1 MHSGGGWTDRDGML
15 ISRQLAKGLLKRLIL
30 RTGCDQPDSRTSL
43 TAASSS
49 TPIAGREKGKN
60 SDIAFPSAIEY
71 LSTYI
76 CYKECCVYF
85 AIWSEILRI
94 EY

>member
-1 MHSGGGWTDRDGML
+1 MIQPD
-15 ISRQLAKGLLKRLIL
+15 L
-30 RTGCDQPDSRTSL
+30 RTFL
-43 TAASSS
+43 TAASFF
-49 TPIAGREKGKN
+49 TLIAGCEKGKN
-60 SDIAFPSAIEY
+60 FDIAFFFAIEY
-71 LSTYI
+71 LFTYI

>member
-1 MHSGGGWTDRDGML
+1 ML
-15 ISRQLAKGLLKRLIL
+15 ISRQLAKGLFKRLIL
-30 RTGCDQPDSRTSL
+30 RTGCDPTGFENL
-43 TAASSS
+43 FNCCEFL

>member
-1 MHSGGGWTDRDGML
+1 M
-15 ISRQLAKGLLKRLIL
+15 I
-30 RTGCDQPDSRTSL
+30 QPDSRTSL

>member
-1 MHSGGGWTDRDGML
+1 ML

-30 RTGCDQPDSRTSL
+30 RTGCDPTGFENLFNCSE
-43 TAASSS
+43 SS